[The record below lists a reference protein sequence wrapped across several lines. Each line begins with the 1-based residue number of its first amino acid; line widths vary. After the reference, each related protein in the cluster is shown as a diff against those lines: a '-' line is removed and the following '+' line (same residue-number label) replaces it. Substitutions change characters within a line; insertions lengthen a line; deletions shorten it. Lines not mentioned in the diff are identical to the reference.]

1 METSSDLEAFEQLS
15 RNRRAVRNF
24 RPDPVPEDLLN
35 RLIDIARWAP
45 SGYNLQ
51 PTHFVIVT
59 DPKVRARLRPAC
71 MNQRQ
76 VTDAPVVLVL
86 AGDGDVV
93 RNNFD
98 AALAADRTA
107 GAVSAE
113 YETLLRSVV
122 PLAFSQGPLGLGW
135 LWKST
140 LIPVAR
146 IFRPIP
152 SLPAVNKR
160 FWATKQVM
168 LVAMN
173 LMLAA
178 SAAGLAT
185 LPMEGFDE
193 SRVRRVLRIP
203 RSQVVP
209 VVIAMGY
216 PLPGPALA
224 KSRLPLDRLVHRET
238 W

>member
-1 METSSDLEAFEQLS
+1 METCLELEAFESLS
-15 RNRRAVRNF
+15 RNRRAIRNF
-24 RPDPVPEDLLN
+24 RPDPVPEDLLS
-35 RLIDIARWAP
+35 RLLEIARWAP

-51 PTHFVIVT
+51 PTHFVVVT
-59 DPKVRARLRPAC
+59 DEKIRARLRPAC

-76 VTDAPVVLVL
+76 ITDAPVVVVL
-86 AGDGDVV
+86 AGDGNVMQ
-93 RNNFD
+93 NNFEST
-98 AALAADRTA
+98 LAADRTA

-113 YETLLRSVV
+113 YEKLLRSVV
-122 PLAFSQGPLGLGW
+122 PLAFGRGPIGFGW

-140 LIPVAR
+140 LIPMAR
-146 IFRPIP
+146 IVRPIP
-152 SLPAVNKR
+152 GLPAVNRR

-193 SRVRRVLRIP
+193 SRVRKVLKIP

-209 VVIAMGY
+209 VIVAMGY
-216 PLPGPALA
+216 PAPGPALI
-224 KSRLPLDRLVHRET
+224 KSRLPLEKLVHRET